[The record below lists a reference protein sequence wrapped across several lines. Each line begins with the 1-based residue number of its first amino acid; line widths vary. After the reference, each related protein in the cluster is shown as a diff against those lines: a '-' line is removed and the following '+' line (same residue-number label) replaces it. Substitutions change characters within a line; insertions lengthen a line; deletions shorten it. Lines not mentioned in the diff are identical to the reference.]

1 MEMRYDKIQMWVRI
15 ITALLPVLTL
25 FCSAWQWRAAEDKFA
40 WLRDDEFARQA
51 LAGINPVNI
60 ERLQVSCPSRV
71 EDGNSAASKT
81 GLLLAYY
88 PTVRR
93 CDYESVYVQWT

>member
-1 MEMRYDKIQMWVRI
+1 V
-15 ITALLPVLTL
+15 
-25 FCSAWQWRAAEDKFA
+25 AEDKFA

-71 EDGNSAASKT
+71 EDANSAASKT
-81 GLLLAYY
+81 ELL
-88 PTVRR
+88 PNCR
-93 CDYESVYVQWT
+93 CF